1 MGEISFDSIPP
12 NVVTVNDSKN
22 CERDPAFGSV
32 LCHMDE
38 GVLEGIL
45 SERYGFDATASESM
59 CTSRGQD
66 HCLFE
71 IAINGIKPHTD

>member
-1 MGEISFDSIPP
+1 MKVMNSEEFTRNPTL
-12 NVVTVNDSKN
+12 N
-22 CERDPAFGSV
+22 SV

-45 SERYGFDATASESM
+45 NERYGFEAIASERL
-59 CTSRGQD
+59 CTSNGQE

-71 IAINGIKPHTD
+71 IAINSN